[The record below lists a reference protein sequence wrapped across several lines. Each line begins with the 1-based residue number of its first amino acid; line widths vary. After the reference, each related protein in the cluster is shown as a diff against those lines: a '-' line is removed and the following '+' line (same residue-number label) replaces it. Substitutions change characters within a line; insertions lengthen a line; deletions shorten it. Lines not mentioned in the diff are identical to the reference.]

1 MASSTH
7 DPGVDGVGEGPG
19 VGPRVDCG
27 DGPGVGDGV
36 DGPGVGSGGLTVVDS
51 VGWDVGG
58 YNFKVGAAVGR
69 RVGASILQ
77 VPHVA
82 GGVAA
87 ASSGGERDFRRF
99 CVSRCWE
106 GYVRLWD

>member
-7 DPGVDGVGEGPG
+7 DVDGVGCRDGPG

-27 DGPGVGDGV
+27 DGPRVGDGV

-51 VGWDVGG
+51 VGDDEGG
-58 YNFKVGAAVGR
+58 YNLKVGAAVGR
-69 RVGASILQ
+69 HVGQ

-82 GGVAA
+82 GQ
-87 ASSGGERDFRRF
+87 ASRADLIPSVFLALQRF
-99 CVSRCWE
+99 SLRAT
-106 GYVRLWD
+106 

>member
-1 MASSTH
+1 MTSSTH
-7 DPGVDGVGEGPG
+7 DVDGVGCRDGPG

-51 VGWDVGG
+51 VGRGVGG
-58 YNFKVGAAVGR
+58 YNFKVGAVVGR
-69 RVGASILQ
+69 RVEQ

-82 GGVAA
+82 GQ
-87 ASSGGERDFRRF
+87 ASNADLTPSVFLDLQRF
-99 CVSRCWE
+99 SFSVT
-106 GYVRLWD
+106 